1 MFTDW
6 PLPSS
11 VRSNVSINDFL
22 DMDKIKEDG
31 KKEEY
36 VTSLLDLQLVD
47 FSFAG
52 DHKTLK
58 ATLNS
63 EKELSQEDRDKVAP
77 YIKTR
82 QITFVWDGTSFVRQ

>member
-1 MFTDW
+1 MSKALHCSSSPIFT
-6 PLPSS
+6 
-11 VRSNVSINDFL
+11 VYEG
-22 DMDKIKEDG
+22 MDKIKEDG